1 MPPSGTLGVDSKELM
16 LSKRRIAELSRL
28 KTKRGRG
35 QQGRFLIEGLR
46 LCEEAADSS
55 WPIESVLF
63 TAPFEQKPRGRRLL
77 RKLQTRRVE
86 LVSVRSPVL
95 DKLSDTV
102 TAQGIICVA
111 KTKSLS
117 LRDLWEKKP
126 RVLVALDGIGDPG
139 NVGTLIRTA
148 DAFGIGGAIMSGD
161 TVELYNPKVVRS
173 TMGSLFHLP
182 VFDDVDLKEA
192 IPRLKRRR
200 FKILGTDVRRGR
212 KIERM
217 NRSGKVCLLI
227 GSEAEGLGE
236 ELLGLCDDVIR
247 IATYGKA
254 ESLNVAVAGGI
265 VLYELTKQG
274 ISGQKL
280 RPQNRRPGANRSF

>member
-1 MPPSGTLGVDSKELM
+1 M
-16 LSKRRIAELSRL
+16 
-28 KTKRGRG
+28 
-35 QQGRFLIEGLR
+35 EGLR

-55 WPIESVLF
+55 WPIELVLF
-63 TAPFEQKPRGRRLL
+63 TASFEQKPRGRRLL
-77 RKLQTRRVE
+77 NQLQKRNAE
-86 LVSVRSPVL
+86 LTSVKSQVL
-95 DKLSDTV
+95 EKLSDAV

-111 KTKSLS
+111 KTKSLP

-126 RVLVALDGIGDPG
+126 RVVVALHGIGDPG

-148 DAFGIGGAIMSGD
+148 EAFGTGGVILSGD

-182 VFDDVDLKEA
+182 VFVDVDLKQA
-192 IPRLKRRR
+192 IPQLKRRR
-200 FKILGTDVRRGR
+200 FKIFGTDVRSGR
-212 KIERM
+212 KIERFS
-217 NRSGKVCLLI
+217 RPRKVCLLI
-227 GSEAEGLGE
+227 GSEAEGLGQ

-265 VLYELTKQG
+265 LLYELTRQRM
-274 ISGQKL
+274 SG
-280 RPQNRRPGANRSF
+280 

>member
-1 MPPSGTLGVDSKELM
+1 MV
-16 LSKRRIAELSRL
+16 
-28 KTKRGRG
+28 
-35 QQGRFLIEGLR
+35 EGLR

-63 TAPFEQKPRGRRLL
+63 TASFEQKPRGELLL
-77 RKLQTRRVE
+77 RKLQKRNAQ
-86 LVSVRSPVL
+86 LSPVKAQVL
-95 DKLSDTV
+95 SKLSDTV

-111 KTKSLS
+111 KTKSLPF
-117 LRDLWEKKP
+117 RDLWEKNP

-148 DAFGIGGAIMSGD
+148 DAFGIGGVILSGD

-182 VFDDVDLKEA
+182 VFDDVDLKQA
-192 IPRLKRRR
+192 IPQLKKRR
-200 FKILGTDVRRGR
+200 FKIFGTDAKRGR
-212 KIERM
+212 KIQRLSP
-217 NRSGKVCLLI
+217 SGKVCILI
-227 GSEAEGLGE
+227 GSEAEGLGSE
-236 ELLGLCDDVIR
+236 SLQLCDDVIR

-265 VLYELTKQG
+265 LLYELTKQRTRG
-274 ISGQKL
+274 
-280 RPQNRRPGANRSF
+280 